1 MLSCVFGMVGEFLR
15 KVIARADC
23 NNGGEFNILTTVYVN
38 VRHWL
43 FWYGVYGFCNKSAND
58 EITIYA
64 DKEKSKRLGYF
75 DLMTEPCL
83 TYTLKHDLDRVD
95 DAEFCEEIEAFLHGE
110 QDVVYSY
117 IYPRNE
123 EELLRQVGHSAPVND
138 KGHRPVYIMMFSK
151 LAAAWDTYEIERVVK
166 IIGEEFLH
174 IKVEKIEFL
183 DMRTYEETKVSYERD
198 YAPYV
203 G

>member
-1 MLSCVFGMVGEFLR
+1 M
-15 KVIARADC
+15 
-23 NNGGEFNILTTVYVN
+23 N

-64 DKEKSKRLGYF
+64 DKEKCKRLGYF

-83 TYTLKHDLDRVD
+83 SYILKHELDRVD
-95 DAEFCEEIEAFLHGE
+95 DEEFCEEIEAFLQGE
-110 QDVVYSY
+110 EDVYYSY
-117 IYPRNE
+117 SYPPNE
-123 EELLRQVGHSAPVND
+123 KELSRQVGHSAPVND
-138 KGHRPVYIMMFSK
+138 KGYKPVYITIFSK
-151 LAAAWDTYEIERVVK
+151 LSAAWDMYAIERVVK
-166 IIGEEFLH
+166 IIADDFLH
-174 IKVEKIEFL
+174 IKVERIEFL
-183 DMRTYEETKVSYERD
+183 DMPTYEETKVSYERD